1 VYKIMQESVIK
12 QRN

>member
-1 VYKIMQESVIK
+1 MQESVIK